1 MRLGVIGTGRI
12 GSQHAAV
19 LAARDDVDDV
29 IVCDVDGVRAQE
41 VAGRIGGSAAEG
53 TERLFAQHPDGVLI
67 AAPTSQ
73 HAALIRE
80 AVDAGVPVFCEKPVA
95 QSLAD
100 TLATVEAVEASG
112 VPVQIGFQR
121 RFDTG
126 CRNVRDAIIGGD
138 IGELRRMHLLT
149 CDPAPPPAE
158 YVPHSGG
165 IFRDCHIHDFDILRF
180 VTGREVASVTAL
192 GANRGAD
199 FFAAA
204 DDVDESVVLLTLDD
218 GTLVTMQGSR
228 YNGAGYDVRLE
239 AAGTA
244 GTVMAGLSGK
254 TPVRSAEPGVVFPD
268 DAPWEGFLER
278 FADAYVA
285 ELVAFLDVVRS
296 GAPVVCTPR
305 DALEALY
312 TAEAAD
318 LSRREGRTVR
328 VAEVRAA
335 GVPA

>member
-19 LAARDDVDDV
+19 LAGRPEVDDV
-29 IVCDVDGVRAQE
+29 IVCDVDGARARA
-41 VAGRIGGSAAEG
+41 VADQIGGSSAEG
-53 TERLFAQHPDGVLI
+53 TDRLFAEHPDGVLI

-73 HAALIRE
+73 HAGLIMQ

-95 QSLAD
+95 ASLAD
-100 TLATVEAVEASG
+100 TVATVDAVEDAG

-121 RFDTG
+121 RFDAG
-126 CRNVRDAIIGGD
+126 CRGVRDAIAGGE

-180 VTGREVASVTAL
+180 VSGREVASVTAM

-204 DDVDESVVLLTLDD
+204 GDVDESVILLSLDD

-254 TPVRSAEPGVVFPD
+254 TPLRSTEPQVAFPD
-268 DAPWEGFLER
+268 EAPWPGFGER

-285 ELVAFLDVVRS
+285 ELVAFLDVVRT
-296 GAPVVCTPR
+296 GAGVVCTPR

-312 TAEAAD
+312 AAEAAD

-328 VAEVRAA
+328 LAEVRTAQVHA
-335 GVPA
+335 

>member
-19 LAARDDVDDV
+19 LAGRSEVDEV
-29 IVCDVDGVRAQE
+29 IVCDVDGTRARA
-41 VAGRIGGSAAEG
+41 VAAQIGGSAAEG
-53 TERLFAQHPDGVLI
+53 TGQLYAARPDGVLI

-73 HAALIRE
+73 HADLIRE
-80 AVDAGVPVFCEKPVA
+80 AVRAHVPVFCEKPVA
-95 QSLAD
+95 QSLAE
-100 TLATVEAVEASG
+100 TVATVEEAEASG
-112 VPVQIGFQR
+112 VAVQIGFQR
-121 RFDTG
+121 RFDAG
-126 CRNVRDAIIGGD
+126 CRRVREAIAGGEV
-138 IGELRRMHLLT
+138 GELRRMHLMT

-180 VTGREVASVTAL
+180 VSGREVESVTAL

-204 DDVDESVVLLTLDD
+204 GDVDESVVLLTLDD

-239 AAGTA
+239 AAGTQ

-254 TPVRSAEPGVVFPD
+254 TPVRSTEPGVVFPD
-268 DAPWEGFLER
+268 DAPWAGFLER

-285 ELVAFLDVVRS
+285 ELVAFLDVVGT

-328 VAEVRAA
+328 IAEVRS
-335 GVPA
+335 

>member
-19 LAARDDVDDV
+19 LAGQAGVDDV
-29 IVCDVDGVRAQE
+29 IVCDVDGARARA
-41 VAGRIGGSAAEG
+41 VAERIGGSPAEG
-53 TERLFAQHPDGVLI
+53 TARLFAAHPDGVLI

-73 HAALIRE
+73 HAALLRE
-80 AVDAGVPVFCEKPVA
+80 AVDAGVPAFCEKPVA

-100 TLATVEAVEASG
+100 TVATVEAVEASG

-121 RFDTG
+121 RFDVG
-126 CRNVRDAIIGGD
+126 CRVVRDAIAGGG

-180 VTGREVASVTAL
+180 VSGRDVESVTAA

-204 DDVDESVVLLTLDD
+204 GDVDESAALLTLDD

-254 TPVRSAEPGVVFPD
+254 TPVRSAEPGVTFPD
-268 DAPWEGFLER
+268 EAPWPGFLER

-285 ELVAFLDVVRS
+285 ELVAFLDVVRT
-296 GAPVVCTPR
+296 GADVVCTPR

-312 TAEAAD
+312 AAEAAD